1 MNFDDI
7 DLKWQNM
14 LAGIKAQVPFVR
26 DSPAAIYEDI
36 KSKLNLKNGP
46 SKIYLIGCGDS
57 WYCGMAT
64 RLAFE
69 DWSGIPTEALQS
81 LEFSRY
87 YVNYAPKDSM
97 VITISNSGR
106 VSRTIE
112 AVKKAR
118 ARGLVTVAGTSNLK
132 DGISQVADHTIDLA
146 YSERRFAP
154 GTSSYMA
161 SMVVQYCLAVYLAEL
176 NGCLNSDQVKEKL
189 AEISA
194 VADSMQQTIDTAMP
208 VLERLASTAELNDQV
223 VFIGGGPNYGTA
235 FFSMAKMI
243 EATRTSAVGQ
253 ELEEWAHEQ
262 YFTTNNRT
270 ITFVLAP
277 SGASVDRAREQ
288 MYAIRE
294 MGSTCVAVC
303 HPDDKETQALAD
315 IIVPIFGNDHE
326 VLSPLSY
333 CIPGE
338 LYAFFLGILNNVAML
353 GFDNPHIKEV
363 NFRQI
368 FGSQI
373 QD

>member
-1 MNFDDI
+1 M
-7 DLKWQNM
+7 
-14 LAGIKAQVPFVR
+14 
-26 DSPAAIYEDI
+26 
-36 KSKLNLKNGP
+36 KS
-46 SKIYLIGCGDS
+46 
-57 WYCGMAT
+57 
-64 RLAFE
+64 
-69 DWSGIPTEALQS
+69 
-81 LEFSRY
+81 
-87 YVNYAPKDSM
+87 
-97 VITISNSGR
+97 
-106 VSRTIE
+106 
-112 AVKKAR
+112 R
-118 ARGLVTVAGTSNLK
+118 ARGLVTVAATSNFK

-161 SMVVQYCLAVYLAEL
+161 SLVVEYCLAVYLAEL
-176 NGCLNSDQVKEKL
+176 NGRMNTDQVNAKL
-189 AEISA
+189 NEISA
-194 VADSMQQTIDTAMP
+194 AAASMQRTIEAAMP
-208 VLERLASTAELNDQV
+208 ILEELASDSELNDQV

-243 EATRTSAVGQ
+243 EATRTNAVGQ

-262 YFTTNNRT
+262 FFVTNNRT

-277 SGASVDRAREQ
+277 PGASVDRAREQ
-288 MYAIRE
+288 MYAVRE

-315 IIVPIFGNDHE
+315 ITVPVFGNNHE

-338 LYAFFLGILNNVAML
+338 LYAFFLATINNVAML

-368 FGSQI
+368 FGSKI

>member
-1 MNFDDI
+1 MNFDEI

-26 DSPAAIYEDI
+26 DSPTAIYEDI
-36 KSKLNLKNGP
+36 KSKLNLKQAP
-46 SKIYLIGCGDS
+46 TKIYLLGCGDS

-69 DWSGIPTEALQS
+69 DWARIPTEALQS

-87 YVNYAPKDSM
+87 LVNYAPEGSM
-97 VITISNSGR
+97 VVTISNSGR
-106 VSRTIE
+106 VSRTME
-112 AVKKAR
+112 AVKEAKKI
-118 ARGLVTVAGTSNLK
+118 GLVTVAGTSNLK
-132 DGISQVADHTIDLA
+132 EGISQVADYTIDLA

-154 GTSSYMA
+154 GTSSYIA
-161 SMVVQYCLAVYLAEL
+161 SMVVQYCLAVYLAEV
-176 NGCLNSDQVKEKL
+176 NKRMDAQQVKAKLTEISMVADGMQKTIDASMPILEKL
-189 AEISA
+189 AGS
-194 VADSMQQTIDTAMP
+194 VKLT
-208 VLERLASTAELNDQV
+208 DQV
-223 VFIGGGPNYGTA
+223 VFLGGGPNYGTA
-235 FFSMAKMI
+235 FFSMAKLI
-243 EATRTSAVGQ
+243 EATRTNAVGQ

-262 YFTTNNRT
+262 YFVTNQQT
-270 ITFVLAP
+270 ITFVLTP
-277 SGASVDRAREQ
+277 PGNSVSRAREQ

-294 MGSTCVAVC
+294 MGSICVAVC

-315 IIVPIFGNDHE
+315 VTVPVFGDTSE
-326 VLSPLSY
+326 ILSPLSY
-333 CIPGE
+333 CIAGE
-338 LYAFFLGILNNVAML
+338 LYAFFLATLNNVTML